1 MQEPPSRRNGKCGHG
16 VRQYPNGTVDLAESD
31 VEEDDM
37 QERLDGRRLEG
48 KTALVTGASR
58 GIGTA
63 IARRLASEGAAVACT
78 ARTLDPDPKYQGTL
92 RDTVEMITTS
102 GGRAAA
108 FKGDLSSAEDRA
120 RLVDEV
126 HEVLGPV
133 DILVNN
139 AAVTFFLP
147 IDSFPE
153 KRFKLMIETQVW
165 AAIDLAQ
172 RVIPD
177 MRSQGNGWIL
187 NISSRAAVK
196 PVGPPFDPW
205 YSDGASSVYGL
216 CKAALERV
224 SLGMAAELY
233 RDGIAVNTLA
243 PWDNVATPGAGN
255 HDLVEDFKLEP
266 EEIIAQAA
274 LELCAGNPRQLT
286 GRIAYSQPLL
296 AELGVVAR
304 GLDGL
309 PFDPAH

>member
-1 MQEPPSRRNGKCGHG
+1 MQDK
-16 VRQYPNGTVDLAESD
+16 
-31 VEEDDM
+31 
-37 QERLDGRRLEG
+37 LDGQRLKG

-78 ARTLDPDPKYQGTL
+78 ARTLEPDPKYTGTL
-92 RDTVEMITTS
+92 RDTVAMIEAD
-102 GGRAAA
+102 GGRAEA
-108 FKGDLSSAEDRA
+108 FRGDLSDAEDRR
-120 RLVDEV
+120 RLVDDV
-126 HEVLGPV
+126 HSSMGPV

-153 KRFKLMIETQVW
+153 KRFKLMMETQVW

-172 RVIPD
+172 RLIPD
-177 MRSQGNGWIL
+177 MRERGAGWIL

-205 YSDGASSVYGL
+205 YATGSSSVYGL
-216 CKAALERV
+216 CKAALERL

-233 RDGIAVNTLA
+233 ADRIAVNTLA
-243 PWDNVATPGAGN
+243 PWDNVATPGAGS
-255 HDLVEDFKLEP
+255 HDLVADFTLEP

-274 LELCAGNPRQLT
+274 LELCSGNPRQMT

-296 AELGVVAR
+296 GELGVQYR
-304 GLDGL
+304 SLDGSVYVASSS
-309 PFDPAH
+309 PT

>member
-1 MQEPPSRRNGKCGHG
+1 MQDK
-16 VRQYPNGTVDLAESD
+16 
-31 VEEDDM
+31 
-37 QERLDGRRLEG
+37 LDGQRLKG

-78 ARTLDPDPKYQGTL
+78 ARTLEPDPKYTGTL
-92 RDTVEMITTS
+92 RDTVAMIEAD
-102 GGRAAA
+102 GGRAEA
-108 FKGDLSSAEDRA
+108 FHGDLSDAEDRR
-120 RLVDEV
+120 RLVDDV
-126 HEVLGPV
+126 HSSMGPV

-153 KRFKLMIETQVW
+153 KRFKLMMETQVW

-172 RVIPD
+172 RLIPD
-177 MRSQGNGWIL
+177 MRERGAGWIL

-205 YSDGASSVYGL
+205 YATGSSSVYGL
-216 CKAALERV
+216 CKAALERL

-233 RDGIAVNTLA
+233 ADRIAVNTLA
-243 PWDNVATPGAGN
+243 PWDNVATPGAGS
-255 HDLVEDFKLEP
+255 HDLVTDFTLEP

-274 LELCAGNPRQLT
+274 LELCSGNPRQMT

-296 AELGVVAR
+296 GELGVQYR
-304 GLDGL
+304 SLDGSVYVASSS
-309 PFDPAH
+309 PT